1 MNNLVGFCQ
10 IHSKGTDTFPLTTI
24 DSSSRKNLAD
34 FIEKLPDETCAY
46 TCLGTGLEKGL
57 NVRKITPGI
66 IYNSYTVYHLNITDI
81 NLNHIKTADFLISQV
96 LNGVHRGNK
105 GGIIIFITDGDD
117 TCDNHKWPDHG
128 LENRIVE
135 DKVRVITLA
144 LG

>member
-1 MNNLVGFCQ
+1 MINLVGFRQ

-66 IYNSYTVYHLNITDI
+66 IYNSYTVYHFTDI
-81 NLNHIKTADFLISQV
+81 NLTYIKTAEFS
-96 LNGVHRGNK
+96 H
-105 GGIIIFITDGDD
+105 ITGL
-117 TCDNHKWPDHG
+117 KWSKQR
-128 LENRIVE
+128 E
-135 DKVRVITLA
+135 
-144 LG
+144 